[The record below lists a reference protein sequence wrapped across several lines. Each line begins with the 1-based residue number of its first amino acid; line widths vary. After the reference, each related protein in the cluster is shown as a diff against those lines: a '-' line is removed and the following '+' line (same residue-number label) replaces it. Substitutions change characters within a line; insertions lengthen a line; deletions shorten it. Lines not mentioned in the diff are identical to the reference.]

1 MSNKGL
7 CSPWSRS
14 SEPARLRLL
23 AAATSSRSLHRTIS
37 RSLFQHQ
44 KHLQPWS
51 HEFWWKPDDWD
62 GLREV
67 FPFSVNILAVSD
79 VRGLRQDVRL
89 RARIVQA
96 ARTVKCCTTS
106 QQRAMYYSAQS
117 LSQLRAKYYCAQC
130 VSQLRAASNHSPSSQ
145 LVFLLLPTTNP
156 VCAKQF

>member
-1 MSNKGL
+1 M
-7 CSPWSRS
+7 
-14 SEPARLRLL
+14 
-23 AAATSSRSLHRTIS
+23 
-37 RSLFQHQ
+37 
-44 KHLQPWS
+44 
-51 HEFWWKPDDWD
+51 
-62 GLREV
+62 
-67 FPFSVNILAVSD
+67 SD

-156 VCAKQF
+156 VCAKQFLFCDSVLTFYMCHVCTLVARQVVEEESP